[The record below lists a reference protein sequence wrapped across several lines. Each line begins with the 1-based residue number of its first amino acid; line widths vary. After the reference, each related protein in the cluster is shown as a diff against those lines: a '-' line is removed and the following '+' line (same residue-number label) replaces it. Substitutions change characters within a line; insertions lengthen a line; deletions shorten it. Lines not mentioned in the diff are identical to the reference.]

1 MMNKGFL
8 IIKEYMNRIEE
19 IVEPVCI
26 VENGEELDSKL
37 LEIGE
42 CDLSVKH
49 VDYWET
55 RNINLDTLEII

>member
-1 MMNKGFL
+1 MIKGFL
-8 IIKEYMNRIEE
+8 IIKEYMNRFEE

-26 VENGEELDSKL
+26 VKTGKELDDKI

-49 VDYWET
+49 IDYWET
-55 RNINLDTLEII
+55 RNINLDTLEIF

>member
-1 MMNKGFL
+1 MNKGFL

-26 VENGEELDSKL
+26 VENGEELDLKL

-42 CDLSVKH
+42 CDLSVKN